1 MEGKKKLLKILSA
14 FFMLSGI
21 IVLGFIFAPIIRY
34 NLDPSIRL
42 ENYISPVPDSALP
55 DLTKASN
62 WFVDGKPKDEFT
74 MSKVTA
80 YNISIPALKIENAV
94 VNIGGED
101 LSQSLIQYPG
111 TALPGK
117 IGNSVIFGHSIL
129 PQFYNPKNY
138 LSIFSTL
145 PALKKNDQINIQY
158 DGITYRYEVED
169 KFEVLPT
176 NLEVLEQ
183 STDDSY
189 LSLVTCVPPGDPAR
203 PRRLVVRARIMQS
216 KEI

>member
-1 MEGKKKLLKILSA
+1 MENKKKLLKILSA
-14 FFMLSGI
+14 LLLLSGVSI
-21 IVLGFIFAPIIRY
+21 LGFIFLPIIKY

-42 ENYISPVPDSALP
+42 ENYISPVPDSSLP

-62 WFVDGKPKDEFT
+62 WFIDGKAKSDFAT
-74 MSKVTA
+74 SKVTA
-80 YNISIPALKIENAV
+80 YNLSVPSLKIENAV
-94 VNIGGED
+94 VAIGGED

-117 IGNSVIFGHSIL
+117 IGNAVIFGHSIL

-145 PALKKNDQINIQY
+145 PDLKKNDQIIIQY
-158 DGITYRYEVED
+158 DGITYKYQVED

-183 STDDSY
+183 PSDNSY
-189 LSLVTCVPPGDPAR
+189 VSLVTCVPPGDPAR
-203 PRRLVVRARIMQS
+203 PKRLIVRAKIIQY
-216 KEI
+216 KES